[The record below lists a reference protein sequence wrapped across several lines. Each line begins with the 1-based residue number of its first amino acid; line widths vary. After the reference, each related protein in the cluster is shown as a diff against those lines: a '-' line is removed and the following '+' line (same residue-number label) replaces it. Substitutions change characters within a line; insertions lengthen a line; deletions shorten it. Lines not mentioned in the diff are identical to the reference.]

1 MNTMLQFII
10 AVVSSLLFFCANA
23 QSNQSITIGKK
34 ETIQSVILGEQRK
47 LWIYT
52 PSNTA
57 AVINSEKKYP
67 VLYLLD
73 GEAHFYST
81 VGLVQQLSQ
90 ANGNGVLPE
99 MIIVGIEN
107 TRRLQDLTP
116 ISLAKNDLQK
126 ADPFVRFLSSELIP
140 YIDQHY
146 PTAPYKLLVGHSL
159 GGLFGI
165 HIMTQFPQLF
175 NAMIAIDPSMWYGQQ
190 KFLENVVNSFPQLIL
205 SGRKLFIGAANTM
218 PKGMNLTQI
227 PKDKSTETQH
237 LRSILQLHDFLQK
250 NKNGLQYAYRYYP
263 NDRHNTVPLI
273 SIYDGLRYIFDYYTF
288 DAGEKDFADSTSLI
302 AQRLQSHYQNISQ
315 KLGYQERPPEAFIQY
330 LGYDALSKK
339 HFEKA
344 GAFFAMNVENFPQS
358 SQAWDALG
366 DYWAT
371 RKDTLKAIEFYQ
383 KALQLHNSS
392 NITRKIQSLSTQS
405 SFQLT
410 PQALKRYIGTYVLET
425 YKIDIVLVLEDGK
438 LISKVP
444 GQADNEFVPI
454 SQDVFT
460 VKGKQG
466 YTITFSMN
474 SDRPIHFISV
484 QPNGT
489 FKAVFKNE

>member
-1 MNTMLQFII
+1 MLRLII
-10 AVVSSLLFFCANA
+10 AIVSTLLFLSAHA
-23 QSNQSITIGKK
+23 QSNQAITIGKK

-57 AVINSEKKYP
+57 TVVSPEKKYP

-107 TRRLQDLTP
+107 TRRLRDLIPT
-116 ISLAKNDLQK
+116 SLAKNDMQK
-126 ADPFVRFLSSELIP
+126 ADPFVRFLSEELMP
-140 YIDQHY
+140 YVDQHY
-146 PTAPYKLLVGHSL
+146 PTAPYKLLIGHSL
-159 GGLFGI
+159 GGLLGV
-165 HIMTQFPQLF
+165 HVLTQFPQLF
-175 NAMIAIDPSMWYGQQ
+175 NAIIAIDPSMWYGQQ
-190 KFLENVVNSFPQLIL
+190 KFLDNVVSSFPQLTL
-205 SGRKLFIGAANTM
+205 SGRKLFIGAANTL
-218 PKGMNLTQI
+218 PKGITLTQVA
-227 PKDKSTETQH
+227 KDKSKETEH
-237 LRSILQLHDFLQK
+237 LRSILRLNDFLKK
-250 NKNGLQYAYRYYP
+250 NTNGLQYAYQYYP

-273 SIYDGLRYIFDYYTF
+273 SIYDGLRYIFDYYIF
-288 DAGEKDFADSTSLI
+288 DAGEKDFADSTILI
-302 AQRLQSHYQNISQ
+302 AQRIQSHYQNISQ
-315 KLGYQERPPEAFIQY
+315 QLGYQERPPEAFIQY
-330 LGYDALSKK
+330 MGYDALSKK

-344 GAFFAMNVENFPQS
+344 GAFFAMNVENFPLS
-358 SQAWDALG
+358 SSAWDAYG
-366 DYWAT
+366 DYWST
-371 RKDTLKAIEFYQ
+371 RKDTLKAIEFYK
-383 KALQLHNSS
+383 KALQLHQSTT
-392 NITRKIQSLSTQS
+392 ITQKIELLSKKS

-410 PQALKRYIGTYVLET
+410 PQVLKKYAGTYILEA
-425 YKIDIVLVLEDGK
+425 YKIDIVLVLQDGK

-444 GQADNEFVPI
+444 GQPDSEFIAV

-474 SDRPIHFISV
+474 GDQPQSFTSV
-484 QPNGT
+484 QPNGS
-489 FKAVFKNE
+489 FKAVFKHE